1 MCVRAEF
8 GRRRGEWE
16 EGLTPPPPVRIVFP
30 LAGDGEG
37 GRGGRGG
44 LFDVSGLCFF
54 AILRKSFVPP
64 TFACVWTL
72 LIDRKEN
79 KSVI

>member
-1 MCVRAEF
+1 M
-8 GRRRGEWE
+8 GG
-16 EGLTPPPPVRIVFP
+16 GIDPPPPVRIAFP
-30 LAGDGEG
+30 LAGDGE
-37 GRGGRGG
+37 GGRGG

-54 AILRKSFVPP
+54 ATLRKSFVPP